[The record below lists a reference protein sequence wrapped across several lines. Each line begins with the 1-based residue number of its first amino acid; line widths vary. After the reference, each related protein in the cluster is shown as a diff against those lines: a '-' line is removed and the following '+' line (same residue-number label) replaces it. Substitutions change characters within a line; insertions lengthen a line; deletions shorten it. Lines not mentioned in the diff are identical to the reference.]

1 MFARAVKYF
10 SLFHLLSGEKKTS
23 TSVRRKGFQISLS
36 FHGAIEPPFR
46 KLHSTVCSQVAGGLL
61 SRLTSRKIHLWSR
74 SSRKQ
79 YEKRIRLRRLVES
92 GNFQF
97 VNHVSIRNPIPILD
111 QIGSGNRWL
120 WKKSYRL
127 VHKTKQKK
135 IRTPLAPFF

>member
-1 MFARAVKYF
+1 M
-10 SLFHLLSGEKKTS
+10 
-23 TSVRRKGFQISLS
+23 
-36 FHGAIEPPFR
+36 EPLGLRSR

-79 YEKRIRLRRLVES
+79 CEKRIRLRRLVES

-111 QIGSGNRWL
+111 QIGSGHRWL
-120 WKKSYRL
+120 WKTVLQTRFSYKK
-127 VHKTKQKK
+127 HKRKLC
-135 IRTPLAPFF
+135 TPLTPFLKGCYFPSSLYFSYFLARGRSCR